1 MPGTADWHRLVPRI
15 YTEFQ
20 QLSNERQQQSN
31 VYHQQRFY
39 RFFTEENTYG
49 QLANEKML
57 NINCH
62 HGNEN

>member
-1 MPGTADWHRLVPRI
+1 MPGTADIDWYPEYI
-15 YTEFQ
+15 QNFN
-20 QLSNERQQQSN
+20 SSSIKRQNNPMFFISK
-31 VYHQQRFY
+31 RFY
-39 RFFTEENTYG
+39 RFFTKENTYG